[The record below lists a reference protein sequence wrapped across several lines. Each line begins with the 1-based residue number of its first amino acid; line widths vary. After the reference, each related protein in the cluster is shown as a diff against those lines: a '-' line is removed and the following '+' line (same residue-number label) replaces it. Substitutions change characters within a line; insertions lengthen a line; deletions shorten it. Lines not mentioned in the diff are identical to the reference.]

1 MALET
6 SILND
11 ILDVIST
18 DLWAVFLVSE
28 AQSAITLGANIST
41 LTTVANPTSLI
52 IGWGSASSGAIT
64 TTNRP
69 TAGTAINF
77 SVKANLRGKTL
88 VFTKSA
94 TGVIVA
100 TIDLTADIV
109 AGTKGTGAFFNEIP
123 ITLTEV

>member
-11 ILDVIST
+11 ILDEIKTSFDKVY
-18 DLWAVFLVSE
+18 LVNE
-28 AQSAITLGANIST
+28 AQSSVILGNSITGYSVVSNPLYIS
-41 LTTVANPTSLI
+41 LT
-52 IGWGSASSGAIT
+52 WGSASSGAIT

-77 SVKANLRGKTL
+77 SVKASSTGKTL
-88 VFTKSA
+88 AIVEESL
-94 TGVIVA
+94 IVA
-100 TIDLTADIV
+100 TIDLTADIA